1 MSYNKPQKTCCILV
15 VCIKRS
21 EEEVKIKDIS
31 KTNKIE
37 INGQRIHLQLLIVNP
52 FGVSDL
58 TEGREEKNYGK

>member
-1 MSYNKPQKTCCILV
+1 M

-21 EEEVKIKDIS
+21 EEEVKIKDIR
-31 KTNKIE
+31 KGNKIE